1 MNINPPRNA
10 IEICRTLHD
19 AGFESYLVGG
29 AVRDSL
35 IGRNPND
42 WDIATNALPIQ
53 VASCFG
59 KVIETG
65 IEHGTVTVI
74 IDGDG
79 FEVTT
84 YRIDGDYSDG
94 RRPDSVLF
102 SNSITEDLARRDF
115 TMNAIAYDPLSGD
128 TVDPFFGVR
137 DIENR
142 IVRAVGNPDDRLRED
157 TLRALRAVRFASVL
171 EFDIDRPTLDAISRC
186 KLSVSAERIR
196 VELVK
201 GLCSVKPSRFLVI
214 LRRFG
219 LLEQIIPELLPA
231 FGCGQNKY
239 HEHDVWCHTLLVTD
253 ATPNTE
259 RLRLAGMLHD
269 VSKPS
274 VKGAHPVTGEA
285 TFYEHEKVGAD
296 VTDAILR
303 RLKFS
308 NEDRE
313 RIVSLVRH
321 HLVPELKSPAS
332 VRRWVRKVGTDN
344 VADIIALAKA
354 DHIGKGNPECIGMT
368 AGYLDNLAERI
379 STMREESTMVTD
391 TVQLAVNGSD
401 VMLALGIGP
410 GPMVGA
416 KLREM
421 LELVIDDPSL
431 NERSTLLDMLSA

>member
-84 YRIDGDYSDG
+84 YRIDGGYSDG

-259 RLRLAGMLHD
+259 LLRLAGMLHD

-296 VTDAILR
+296 
-303 RLKFS
+303 
-308 NEDRE
+308 
-313 RIVSLVRH
+313 
-321 HLVPELKSPAS
+321 
-332 VRRWVRKVGTDN
+332 N

-354 DHIGKGNPECIGMT
+354 DHIGKGNPVCIGMT

-391 TVQLAVNGSD
+391 TAQLAVNGSD

>member
-1 MNINPPRNA
+1 
-10 IEICRTLHD
+10 
-19 AGFESYLVGG
+19 
-29 AVRDSL
+29 
-35 IGRNPND
+35 
-42 WDIATNALPIQ
+42 
-53 VASCFG
+53 
-59 KVIETG
+59 
-65 IEHGTVTVI
+65 
-74 IDGDG
+74 
-79 FEVTT
+79 
-84 YRIDGDYSDG
+84 
-94 RRPDSVLF
+94 
-102 SNSITEDLARRDF
+102 
-115 TMNAIAYDPLSGD
+115 
-128 TVDPFFGVR
+128 
-137 DIENR
+137 
-142 IVRAVGNPDDRLRED
+142 VRAVGNPDDRPRED

-296 VTDAILR
+296 
-303 RLKFS
+303 
-308 NEDRE
+308 
-313 RIVSLVRH
+313 
-321 HLVPELKSPAS
+321 
-332 VRRWVRKVGTDN
+332 N

-354 DHIGKGNPECIGMT
+354 DHIGKGNPACIGMT

-391 TVQLAVNGSD
+391 TAQLAVNGSD

>member
-1 MNINPPRNA
+1 VNINPPRNA

-94 RRPDSVLF
+94 HRPDSVLF

-296 VTDAILR
+296 
-303 RLKFS
+303 
-308 NEDRE
+308 
-313 RIVSLVRH
+313 
-321 HLVPELKSPAS
+321 
-332 VRRWVRKVGTDN
+332 N

-354 DHIGKGNPECIGMT
+354 DHIGKGNPACIGMT